1 MVRSLKARE
10 LYDSM
15 RQAIGGK
22 HSKEFRDQDL
32 ANDALE
38 QVASMHGWSFLGHG
52 EAYVDLR
59 GAVGFSGWSWTAA
72 TKTLFDPLAANAL
85 AAYTFQ
91 PGDFVGITAGGAL
104 GYYKVAS
111 KPAGDDSL
119 VLENSIAAGDL
130 AATVGGQLEARTA
143 VLPSDFRELL
153 DIGFDGGDQVA
164 SIERA
169 SQQTVARYLRSDVPS
184 ISCYF
189 ACAERVVM
197 SNGETRH
204 LLRLAPISANNVQSA
219 VHIVYERRIPAL
231 EGDNDVVRV
240 PEYCYLL
247 VKQVARAWIRS
258 LEMPKTWGSFEEQMQ
273 PIIDGP
279 TFMLAKQADDGLS
292 EEIGPLRGGHNAQ
305 YVDPLD
311 SDHVGGQI
319 IIGGP
324 VTP

>member
-59 GAVGFSGWSWTAA
+59 GAVGFSGWNWTAA
-72 TKTLFDPLAANAL
+72 SKLLAAPSGTPL
-85 AAYTFQ
+85 SAYTFQ

-111 KPAGDDSL
+111 KPAGDASL
-119 VLENSIAAGDL
+119 VLETSIAAGNL
-130 AATVGGQLEARTA
+130 AGTVGGQLEARTA
-143 VLPSDFRELL
+143 VLPADFRELI

-164 SIERA
+164 TIKRA
-169 SQQTVARYLRSDVPS
+169 SQQVVARYLRSDVPS

-197 SNGETRH
+197 SNGETRP
-204 LLRLAPISANNVQSA
+204 LLRVAPISASNVQSA

-258 LEMPKTWGSFEEQMQ
+258 LEMPKTWGSFDEQMQ
-273 PIIDGP
+273 PIMEGA
-279 TFMLAKQADDGLS
+279 TFLLSKQADDGLS

-305 YVDPLD
+305 YLDPLD
-311 SDHVGGQI
+311 SDYVGGQI